1 MGVYTSNA
9 YSPMNSI
16 QAALNNVNDKNR
28 IKNEY
33 WKNKGQIWSNFAN
46 EMGKLG
52 GRLVDAYQAYSE
64 SPEARLSALQKE
76 LEEAKEAERI
86 KQIQDRYNEQVA
98 MRKKVNDYLMTP
110 APDPQFGNRTD
121 SGRYMPTGPSQAEV
135 YANAMRGYQPVDTGY
150 DAYLNAYKG
159 GTYPEDMQKLQEM
172 EELYRRGI

>member
-1 MGVYTSNA
+1 MGIYTSNA

-86 KQIQDRYNEQVA
+86 KQIQDKYNEQVE

-110 APDPQFGNRTD
+110 APDPQ
-121 SGRYMPTGPSQAEV
+121 GPSQAEV

-150 DAYLNAYKG
+150 DAFLNAYKG
-159 GTYPEDMQKLQEM
+159 GTYPEDMQKLKEM

>member
-1 MGVYTSNA
+1 MGIYTSNA

-86 KQIQDRYNEQVA
+86 KQIQDKYNEQVE

-110 APDPQFGNRTD
+110 APEPQ
-121 SGRYMPTGPSQAEV
+121 GPSQAEV

-150 DAYLNAYKG
+150 DAFLNAYKG

-172 EELYRRGI
+172 EELYRREI

>member
-1 MGVYTSNA
+1 MGIYTSNA

-86 KQIQDRYNEQVA
+86 KQIQDKYNEQVE

-110 APDPQFGNRTD
+110 APDPQ
-121 SGRYMPTGPSQAEV
+121 GPSQAEV

-159 GTYPEDMQKLQEM
+159 GTYPEDMQKLKEM

>member
-1 MGVYTSNA
+1 MGIYTSNA

-86 KQIQDRYNEQVA
+86 KQIQDKYNEQVE

-110 APDPQFGNRTD
+110 APEPQ
-121 SGRYMPTGPSQAEV
+121 GPSQAEV
-135 YANAMRGYQPVDTGY
+135 YANAMRGYHPVDTGY
-150 DAYLNAYKG
+150 DAFLNAYKG

-172 EELYRRGI
+172 EELYRREI